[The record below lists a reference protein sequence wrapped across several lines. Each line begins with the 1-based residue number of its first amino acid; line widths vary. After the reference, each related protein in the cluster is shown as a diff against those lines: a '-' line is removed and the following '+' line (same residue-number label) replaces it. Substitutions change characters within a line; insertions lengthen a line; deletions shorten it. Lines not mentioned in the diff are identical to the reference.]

1 LVLQVHDEVLVE
13 APADEEDTVAALVPE
28 VLAGVADAVGMAVP
42 LKVSSAWGSSWAD
55 AKG

>member
-13 APADEEDTVAALVPE
+13 VPEAEEKTVGALVPE
-28 VLAGVADAVGMAVP
+28 VLSGVADAVGLKVP

>member
-1 LVLQVHDEVLVE
+1 M
-13 APADEEDTVAALVPE
+13 ALVPE
-28 VLAGVADAVGMAVP
+28 VLGGVAEVVGLAVP

>member
-1 LVLQVHDEVLVE
+1 M
-13 APADEEDTVAALVPE
+13 ALVPE
-28 VLAGVADAVGMAVP
+28 VLGGVADAVGLAVP